1 MSKFK
6 KIAILIVVV
15 QILLVGV
22 INWFTFANTNTS
34 GRQYRVDIQ
43 RVSRSLIEGQEVNV
57 SDYDSIIAVKPFTE
71 DYRTNNDYA
80 VVRAGDKM
88 YAIEYKVNKSN
99 NQVIYMN
106 IGMALMIATTIGV
119 LAYVNNKVLKPF
131 NNMSNMTV
139 ELAKGNLSTPIKE
152 DKNKFFGRFLWG
164 MDMLR
169 DNLETNRKKE
179 LDLQKEKKTLILS
192 ISHDIKTPLSAIK
205 LYNKALSE
213 DLYDTDEKKAEAH
226 SGINKNVLEI
236 ERYVNEIVTASKED
250 FLNLEA
256 IVGEYYLADIM
267 EKIKSYYTEKFEV
280 LHTEFTVDEYHN
292 FLLKCDMDRIVEV
305 LQNILENAIKYG
317 DGKSVRISFDEEE
330 DCQLISIINS
340 GCSINE
346 DEIPHLFDSFYRG
359 SNVNNKEGSG
369 LGLYIA
375 KSLMRLM
382 DGEVFAQVDG
392 DNFAI
397 VVVVRKV

>member
-1 MSKFK
+1 M
-6 KIAILIVVV
+6 
-15 QILLVGV
+15 
-22 INWFTFANTNTS
+22 
-34 GRQYRVDIQ
+34 
-43 RVSRSLIEGQEVNV
+43 
-57 SDYDSIIAVKPFTE
+57 
-71 DYRTNNDYA
+71 
-80 VVRAGDKM
+80 
-88 YAIEYKVNKSN
+88 
-99 NQVIYMN
+99 
-106 IGMALMIATTIGV
+106 
-119 LAYVNNKVLKPF
+119 
-131 NNMSNMTV
+131 
-139 ELAKGNLSTPIKE
+139 
-152 DKNKFFGRFLWG
+152 
-164 MDMLR
+164 
-169 DNLETNRKKE
+169 
-179 LDLQKEKKTLILS
+179 
-192 ISHDIKTPLSAIK
+192 
-205 LYNKALSE
+205 
-213 DLYDTDEKKAEAH
+213 
-226 SGINKNVLEI
+226 LEI

-392 DNFAI
+392 DNFAV